1 MHEANQILGA
11 IKRKKAIY
19 MKMLKETDSI
29 SEGMNFQEKIDA
41 VLTAIRKTIGRKI
54 GFKEVE

>member
-29 SEGMNFQEKIDA
+29 SEGMNFQEKIDELSREEQKWIDIL
-41 VLTAIRKTIGRKI
+41 VDD
-54 GFKEVE
+54 V